1 LVNEDLIGFIG
12 GAIVACSFLP
22 QIVRVIKLKTA
33 NEISPLF
40 TSLML
45 IGCLIWTVYGFSLR
59 LLPMMVLSVINTTQ
73 VALLV
78 ILRYMYSRA
87 QTKKVIDD
95 QIAGD
100 ITYTTVLKA
109 NEQWLEET
117 QPKVDKILN

>member
-1 LVNEDLIGFIG
+1 MAYQDIIGFIG

-22 QIVRVIKLKTA
+22 QIARVIKLKRA
-33 NEISPLF
+33 HEISPLF

-45 IGCLIWTVYGFSLR
+45 IGCIIWTVYGFSLK
-59 LLPMMVLSVINTTQ
+59 LMPMMVLSVINTTQ

-87 QTKKVIDD
+87 QPRKAISE

-100 ITYTTVLKA
+100 VTYTTVLGA
-109 NEQWLEET
+109 EQPWPEEV
-117 QPKVDKILN
+117 QPKTDKILN